1 LAFDISQ
8 NLSSLTWEI
17 VVGELDVQVV
27 IHVGNYEDNME
38 RGGGAVKEIEES
50 DILMDRKKKKKDV
63 SL

>member
-1 LAFDISQ
+1 MLGTMKIT
-8 NLSSLTWEI
+8 LEEGGL
-17 VVGELDVQVV
+17 
-27 IHVGNYEDNME
+27 E

>member
-27 IHVGNYEDNME
+27 IHVGNYEDNIGRGRIGKRWWCGE
-38 RGGGAVKEIEES
+38 R
-50 DILMDRKKKKKDV
+50 DRGIRHIDG
-63 SL
+63 